1 MPEGGI
7 QQPAP
12 KRRLSKRTWIII
24 IVCFV
29 VIVAGVGAFVF
40 SKKDDTNT
48 NGSNATVNTNSDR
61 LVRRYIDG
69 VMDLKAN
76 QNMYPVGVM
85 IENLATIRPQAGL
98 VKANVVYEALV
109 EGGITRFLA
118 VFTLTESI
126 DKIGPVRSAR
136 PYYIDWVK
144 ELNAMYAHV
153 GGSPQAMSD
162 IQTKGVINLDQFYDP
177 TNFWREKLKRP
188 IEHNMFTSGR
198 LLTLGLA
205 GKDALTEGDFE
216 PWVFKDD
223 AALSERLDMTNPIT
237 IDFSSASYQVVYQ
250 YDRATN
256 TYNRFQ
262 ADQPHVDMDTNEQIS
277 PKNVLVQYVKT
288 GLADAQRLTM
298 ETVGSGDALLFRDGQ
313 VIEGSWSKDSVND
326 RTLFTDASGEP
337 MEFTSGQTW
346 VEVVPDDRTVTY

>member
-1 MPEGGI
+1 MAEGGI

-29 VIVAGVGAFVF
+29 VIVAGAGAFVLNQNND
-40 SKKDDTNT
+40 SDTNS
-48 NGSNATVNTNSDR
+48 SNKTVNTNSER

-69 VMDLKAN
+69 VMDLKEN

-85 IENLATIRPQAGL
+85 IENLASIRPQAGL

-126 DKIGPVRSAR
+126 EKIGPVRSAR

-144 ELNAMYAHV
+144 ELNAMYSHV

-177 TNFWREKLKRP
+177 TNYWREKLNRP

-198 LLTLGLA
+198 LLTLGLV
-205 GKDALTEGDFE
+205 GKNSLIEGDFE

-223 AALSERLDMTNPIT
+223 APLNERLDMASPIT
-237 IDFSSASYQVVYQ
+237 IDFSSPSYQVVYQ

-262 ADQPHVDMDTNEQIS
+262 ADQPHVDMDTNEQIN
-277 PKNVLVQYVKT
+277 PKNVLVQYVRT

-298 ETVGSGDALLFRDGQ
+298 ETVGEGSAVLFRDGQ
-313 VIEGSWSKDSVND
+313 SIEGTWSKDSVND
-326 RTLFTDASGEP
+326 RTLFVDASGQP
-337 MEFTSGQTW
+337 MEFTAGQIW
-346 VEVVPDDRTVTY
+346 IEVVPDDRTVTY